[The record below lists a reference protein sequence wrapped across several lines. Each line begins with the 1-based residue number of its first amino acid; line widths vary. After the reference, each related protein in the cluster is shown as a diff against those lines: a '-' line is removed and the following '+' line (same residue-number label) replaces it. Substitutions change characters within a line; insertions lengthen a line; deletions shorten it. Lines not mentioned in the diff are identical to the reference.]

1 MSSYT
6 TYKSSGIE
14 WLGDIP
20 HHWEVK
26 RLKLIGE
33 NIGGLTYSPDD
44 VLEDESGTLVLRS
57 SNIQNGKF
65 SKKDN
70 VFVDLEIPEK
80 KKTYEGDILCEK
92 INNIF
97 EGKRFGSI
105 NCWDGKYIPFGI
117 NAQDL
122 YQFNGSISYTFD
134 ETK

>member
-1 MSSYT
+1 MTRSEAKNILMKEFITEYASHTPVAYPNNEEFVKPTNAPWVRFLVEEIT
-6 TYKSSGIE
+6 TKQNTIGKPGNRRYGR
-14 WLGDIP
+14 LGLIAYQVFIP
-20 HHWEVK
+20 NNT
-26 RLKLIGE
+26 G
-33 NIGGLTYSPDD
+33 
-44 VLEDESGTLVLRS
+44 
-57 SNIQNGKF
+57 
-65 SKKDN
+65 
-70 VFVDLEIPEK
+70 
-80 KKTYEGDILCEK
+80 TYEGDILCEK